1 MELKLRKAYENATTT
16 FENGRQQTRSITEV
30 RYDIMEGEN
39 PVGEAY
45 ARPGQLIVAAIEIRS
60 IFEKA
65 DAKVKK
71 DVAAV
76 AVLASELARHRT
88 DPDELARAIVK
99 YIKQEETL

>member
-45 ARPGQLIVAAIEIRS
+45 ARPGQLVVSVYNLQSAPTGEEAEGLLREM
-60 IFEKA
+60 FGTTANTTTEKT
-65 DAKVKK
+65 K
-71 DVAAV
+71 
-76 AVLASELARHRT
+76 
-88 DPDELARAIVK
+88 
-99 YIKQEETL
+99 

>member
-45 ARPGQLIVAAIEIRS
+45 ARPGQLVVSVYNLQSAPTGEEAEGLLREM
-60 IFEKA
+60 FGTTANPTTEKA
-65 DAKVKK
+65 K
-71 DVAAV
+71 
-76 AVLASELARHRT
+76 
-88 DPDELARAIVK
+88 
-99 YIKQEETL
+99 

>member
-45 ARPGQLIVAAIEIRS
+45 ARPGQLVVSVYNLQSAPTGEEAERLLCGMFGVAIATIS
-60 IFEKA
+60 EKA
-65 DAKVKK
+65 K
-71 DVAAV
+71 
-76 AVLASELARHRT
+76 
-88 DPDELARAIVK
+88 
-99 YIKQEETL
+99 

>member
-45 ARPGQLIVAAIEIRS
+45 ARPGQLVVSVYNLQSASTGEEAEGLLREM
-60 IFEKA
+60 FGTTANTTTEKT
-65 DAKVKK
+65 K
-71 DVAAV
+71 
-76 AVLASELARHRT
+76 
-88 DPDELARAIVK
+88 
-99 YIKQEETL
+99 